1 MKAPSSTPRAATSVK
16 ATPAD
21 DHDHSG
27 PNPVVRTSITAG
39 FFAVAMYIE
48 LATDL
53 FERYPLWRLVA
64 FAAAYLPVALPVM
77 REAWEGIAKRDFF
90 TEFTLMTVATLGAF
104 ILGEYPEAV
113 AVMLFYAVG
122 ELFQQAAVGRA
133 KKSIKALLDVRPQTA
148 LVVRNG
154 QATEVPPG
162 TVQVGETVRV
172 SPGGRVPLDGELKE
186 GSASF
191 NTAALTGESVPRT
204 VAAGGA
210 VLAGSIVMD
219 RSVDVLVTKAYA
231 DSSLARMLYLVQHAT
246 AQKAPTELFIRR
258 FARIYT
264 PIVFACAVLL
274 VLLPKLFVAD
284 YVFTEWFYRALIFLV
299 IACPCALV
307 ISIPLGY
314 FGGIGAASRRGILF
328 KGSDK
333 LDRMAQVNTVVS
345 DKTGTLTEGRFK
357 VTAVEAVGMDER
369 RFLQLVA
376 SVEVHSKHPVALAV
390 VEHAKESG
398 VDLLDAKV
406 EEIAGHGLRGTV
418 GGDTV
423 LAGNLKL
430 MVREKIG
437 APAELAA
444 NPQTIVVCAVNG
456 TYAGY
461 ITIADAPKPDAKKA
475 VVDMRAAGVRDIIML
490 SGDKQSVT
498 TRVAQELG
506 IADATG
512 DLLPEGKLE
521 KVKAIKQDPTRV
533 VAFIGDGIN
542 DAPVLAISDLGIAM
556 GGLGSDA
563 AIETADVVIQTDQP
577 SRVAE
582 AIHIARRTKRVV
594 WQNIALTFG
603 VKVVVLILGAGGL
616 ATMWE
621 AVFADVGVS
630 LIAILNAV
638 RLLRGASDLEGTSI
652 RS

>member
-1 MKAPSSTPRAATSVK
+1 MTEENSTEKPTVTTHEHGGDGAKLRTIITSVL
-16 ATPAD
+16 
-21 DHDHSG
+21 
-27 PNPVVRTSITAG
+27 
-39 FFAVAMYIE
+39 FAIAMYSE
-48 LATDL
+48 LATDV
-53 FERYPLWRLVA
+53 FKQYPLWRLIA
-64 FAAAYLPVALPVM
+64 FAAAYLPVAIPVM
-77 REAWEGIAKRDFF
+77 IEAVEGIRKRDFF
-90 TEFTLMTVATLGAF
+90 TEFTLMVVATLGAF
-104 ILGEYPEAV
+104 ALKEYPEGV

-148 LVVRNG
+148 TVLRNG
-154 QATEVPPG
+154 SATQVPPG
-162 TVQVGETVRV
+162 TVRVGEVVRV
-172 SPGGRVPLDGELKE
+172 SPGERVPLDGELRE

-191 NTAALTGESVPRT
+191 NTSALTGESVPRK
-204 VAAGGA
+204 VEQGEN
-210 VLAGSIVMD
+210 VLAGTIAMD
-219 RSVDVLVTKAYA
+219 RSVEVIVTKPYA

-246 AQKAPTELFIRR
+246 AQKAPTELFIRK

-264 PIVFACAVLL
+264 PIVFACAVAL
-274 VLLPKLFVAD
+274 VLLPMLFVTD
-284 YVFTEWFYRALIFLV
+284 YVFSTWLYRALIFLV

-345 DKTGTLTEGRFK
+345 DKTGTLTEGRFR
-357 VTAVEAVGMDER
+357 VTALHAVDVDEAR
-369 RFLQLVA
+369 LLQILA
-376 SVEVHSKHPVALAV
+376 SVEAHSTHPVAKAIG
-390 VEHAKESG
+390 EHAKEAQ
-398 VDLLDAKV
+398 VQLLDAQV
-406 EEIAGHGLRGTV
+406 EEIAGHGLKGNV
-418 GGDTV
+418 DGKVV
-423 LAGNLKL
+423 LAGNMKL
-430 MVREKIG
+430 MAKGNVNVPDALAAIPDTIVIG
-437 APAELAA
+437 ALD
-444 NPQTIVVCAVNG
+444 G
-456 TYAGY
+456 KYAGY
-461 ITIADAPKPDAKKA
+461 VTIADAPKPDAKEA
-475 VVDMRAAGVRDIIML
+475 VANMRAAGVREIIML

-506 IADATG
+506 ITDATG

-521 KVKAIKQDPTRV
+521 RVKAIKQDPRKV

-542 DAPVLAISDLGIAM
+542 DAPVLAISDIGIAM
-556 GGLGSDA
+556 GGLGSDV

-594 WQNIALTFG
+594 WQNISITFG
-603 VKVVVLILGAGGL
+603 VKVVVLLLGAGGI

-638 RLLRGASDLEGTSI
+638 RLI
-652 RS
+652 RSGPVA